1 MEMIELRELDTARA
15 ILRQTQVMGVM
26 KQEQLKAWLS
36 ATVQRFYPMLMVV
49 KSFSSGK
56 REGGDF
62 VAACV
67 STKGDW
73 IYCIGEDK
81 KLYCFSYQ
89 TGGLEHFMMVHEKDV
104 IGVAHHPHR
113 HLIATYS
120 EDCTT
125 KLWKP

>member
-1 MEMIELRELDTARA
+1 MTL
-15 ILRQTQVMGVM
+15 QGQ
-26 KQEQLKAWLS
+26 
-36 ATVQRFYPMLMVV
+36 VV
-49 KSFSSGK
+49 KSFSSGN

-81 KLYCFSYQ
+81 KLYCFNYQ
-89 TGGLEHFMMVHEKDV
+89 SGGLEHFMMVHEKDV
-104 IGVAHHPHR
+104 IGITHHPHR
-113 HLIATYS
+113 NLLATYS
-120 EDCTT
+120 EDCTM